1 MKYINI
7 LKQPAYIEDMKIIKR
22 SKQIKKES
30 KDFKN
35 ILAPDTLIT
44 YLKLDKIV
52 IIAQLE
58 IEEKQLHAE
67 LVQYLNVTKLRNY
80 AV

>member
-1 MKYINI
+1 
-7 LKQPAYIEDMKIIKR
+7 MKIIKR

-30 KDFKN
+30 KDFKS
-35 ILAPDTLIT
+35 ILAPETMIT
-44 YLKLDKIV
+44 YLKLDKTV

>member
-1 MKYINI
+1 
-7 LKQPAYIEDMKIIKR
+7 MKIIKR

-30 KDFKN
+30 REFKN
-35 ILAPDTLIT
+35 ILAPDTLLT

-52 IIAQLE
+52 IVAQLD

-67 LVQYLNVTKLRNY
+67 LVQYLNVGKLRNY